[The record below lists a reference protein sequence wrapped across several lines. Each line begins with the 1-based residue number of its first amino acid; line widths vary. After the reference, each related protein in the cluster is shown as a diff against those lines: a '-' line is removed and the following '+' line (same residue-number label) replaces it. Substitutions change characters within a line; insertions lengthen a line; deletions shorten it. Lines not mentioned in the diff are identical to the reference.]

1 MATKPKTPPAQAA
14 TQGLQGLPPEMGAE
28 FANRLRDPFEAHYM
42 GILRTN
48 DPLLIERGNG
58 GVELYRDLKR
68 DGKVFSGLQK
78 RQLALVG
85 KTWQVEPRAKN
96 SAKAS
101 ADALTVTEILK
112 GFAFDQLC
120 IALQEALLAGHAI
133 AEIVWTVRD
142 NLVVPLRAP
151 KRAQKRFVYVQDD
164 EDSPPRLQLLT
175 RENMVKGVPVPE
187 RKFIVHRVNPED
199 DNPYGTGLGLQLWWP
214 VFFKRKG
221 IVAWNKL
228 NDRFGSPTPHG
239 KYPRNASPK
248 EKATL
253 VDALRAMSNDG
264 FLATPEGMEIALLES
279 KLSGNVTTQEQLV
292 RYMDEWIAEVLT
304 GQEPAGAGGGALA
317 AASKERQN
325 VRQDLTQADSDLLS
339 ETLNETLIA
348 WICELNG
355 LESCHVY
362 RQIKEEEDTKSV
374 AETDKLIHEMGYEL
388 DEDTLRSKYGE
399 GWTKRANGAPQDGAT
414 GDGKDAPSP
423 AKGQAQSTKYDA
435 ALINAYSMGLD
446 RFTKLGMKIPEKF
459 VRDAFGIPTPANGEK
474 TLEPTADGIGSL
486 SVTDQN
492 TEPKDKPAS
501 FAEATRLA
509 SRMDAM
515 DELVDDELADWQPV
529 MDPMTQPL
537 VRFLEEADK
546 QGLSAAEVLER
557 LPAML
562 AAMDTGALTDSLTRT
577 AFAAAAGGEA
587 GWNEAGQP

>member
-1 MATKPKTPPAQAA
+1 MAKPKTPPAEASKSGITPDLA
-14 TQGLQGLPPEMGAE
+14 PELTAE
-28 FANRLRDPFEAHYM
+28 FANRLRDPFEAPYM
-42 GILRTN
+42 GILSTN
-48 DPLLIERGNG
+48 DPQLIERGNG
-58 GVELYRDLKR
+58 GVELYRDLRR

-85 KTWQVEPRAKN
+85 KAWQVEPREKN

-101 ADALTVTEILK
+101 ADALTLTEILK
-112 GFAFDQLC
+112 GFAFDRLC
-120 IALQEALLAGHAI
+120 SDMQEALLAGHAI
-133 AEIVWTVRD
+133 AEIVWTIRN
-142 NLVVPLRAP
+142 NLVAPVRVP

-164 EDSPPRLQLLT
+164 ENSPPRLQMLT
-175 RENMVKGVPVPE
+175 REAMQKGIPVPE
-187 RKFIVHRVNPED
+187 RKFIVHRVNQED
-199 DNPYGTGLGLQLWWP
+199 DNPYGTGLGLQLYWP

-264 FLATPEGMEIALLES
+264 YLATPEGMEIALLES
-279 KLSGNVTTQEQLV
+279 KLAGNVTTQEQLV

-304 GQEPAGAGGGALA
+304 GQEPSGSGGGALA

-355 LESCHVY
+355 LEPCAVY
-362 RQIKEEEDTKSV
+362 RQVKEEEDTKSV
-374 AETDKLIHEMGYEL
+374 AETDKIIHDMGYEL

-399 GWTKRANGAPQDGAT
+399 GWTKKASIPAGNGAASEGEGEGEPGQSKGA
-414 GDGKDAPSP
+414 
-423 AKGQAQSTKYDA
+423 AQSTKYDA

-459 VRDAFGIPTPANGEK
+459 VRDAFGIPTPKGGEK
-474 TLEPTADGIGSL
+474 TLEPAASPEGNG
-486 SVTDQN
+486 N
-492 TEPKDKPAS
+492 PAS
-501 FAEATRLA
+501 FAEAASVATAAATDALTRRLGDGSAHLA
-509 SRMDAM
+509 GDWIDRLQELVSNPAYDSPTALQEALLGAYGDLPVEQLQELMQLAFTLAQLQGMDA
-515 DELVDDELADWQPV
+515 
-529 MDPMTQPL
+529 
-537 VRFLEEADK
+537 
-546 QGLSAAEVLER
+546 AAQES
-557 LPAML
+557 
-562 AAMDTGALTDSLTRT
+562 TG
-577 AFAAAAGGEA
+577 G
-587 GWNEAGQP
+587 

>member
-1 MATKPKTPPAQAA
+1 MATKPKTQGKPATTPAI
-14 TQGLQGLPPEMGAE
+14 TPELGAE

-85 KTWQVEPRAKN
+85 KTWQVEPRKKDN
-96 SAKAS
+96 AKAS

-133 AEIVWTVRD
+133 AEIVWTIRD

-164 EDSPPRLQLLT
+164 DDSPPRLQLLT
-175 RENMVKGVPVPE
+175 RENMVKGIPVPE
-187 RKFIVHRVNPED
+187 RKFIAHRVNPED

-264 FLATPEGMEIALLES
+264 YLATPEGMEIALLES

-304 GQEPAGAGGGALA
+304 GQEPASTGGGGALA

-325 VRQDLTQADSDLLS
+325 VRQDLTQADSDILS
-339 ETLNETLIA
+339 ETLNETLIK

-355 LESCHVY
+355 LEPCHVY
-362 RQIKEEEDTKSV
+362 RQIKEEDDTKSV
-374 AETDKLIHEMGYEL
+374 AETDKIIHDMGYEL

-399 GWTKRANGAPQDGAT
+399 GWTKKVAHVPSALAPTGEDGNLAVNNKIAN
-414 GDGKDAPSP
+414 
-423 AKGQAQSTKYDA
+423 
-435 ALINAYSMGLD
+435 
-446 RFTKLGMKIPEKF
+446 
-459 VRDAFGIPTPANGEK
+459 
-474 TLEPTADGIGSL
+474 
-486 SVTDQN
+486 
-492 TEPKDKPAS
+492 PKNDKPAS

-515 DELVDDELADWQPV
+515 DELVDDELADWQPL

-537 VRFLEEADK
+537 ERFLEEADK